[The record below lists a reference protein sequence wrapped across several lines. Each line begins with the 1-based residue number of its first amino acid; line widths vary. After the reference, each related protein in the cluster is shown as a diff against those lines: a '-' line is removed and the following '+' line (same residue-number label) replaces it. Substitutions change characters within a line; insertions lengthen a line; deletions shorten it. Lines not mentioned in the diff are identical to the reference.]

1 MSRVPQY
8 CKRRESF
15 LPAIDQGNFRPI
27 NFGYRESLLALWR
40 RSLIYI
46 WLMLLSLHSYYFHDL
61 GIALFPLAGMM
72 LSFVFVVYLSIFYP
86 SRLLASLSLSFFP
99 MIIVSVFLLLGS
111 VSAFF
116 VEPSLGF
123 SRLPALFLCAS
134 LVVNFSYYRVYRIA
148 SLVPALKFCLITH
161 LFFFWFQVL
170 AHYLGVGFYDFLE
183 PVTGEIQ
190 RVFGGNYTVPFID
203 QRLIRASGLYSEPG
217 TFATFI
223 FVMYLIYK
231 SLYCA
236 CRKVGGVVFGWF
248 DIFVVASV
256 LFSFSVFGFIFA
268 FLYLAFFIF
277 LSLKRFLA
285 IFPVLVCFSFLIF
298 NVYIYPRFFGGVA
311 TDTGMG
317 FRLEGVSTYFERVSQ
332 IPSLFFFGSG
342 FFGDYS
348 IYSPFIVWNDL
359 GLFFSLIMLIGVIGF
374 FVFFVIFCCCVGGF
388 RLYDFLLLFFVLLS
402 KISVSMALFWMV
414 VSTLFGK
421 KVALVH
427 STR

>member
-1 MSRVPQY
+1 M
-8 CKRRESF
+8 
-15 LPAIDQGNFRPI
+15 LD
-27 NFGYRESLLALWR
+27 LWG

-46 WLMLLSLHSYYFHDL
+46 WLMLLSLHSYYFHNL
-61 GIALFPLAGMM
+61 GVALFPLAGMV
-72 LSFVFVVYLSIFYP
+72 LSFVFLVFLSVLHP

-99 MIIVSVFLLLGS
+99 IIIVSIFLLLGL

-123 SRLPALFLCAS
+123 SRFLALFLFVA
-134 LVVNFSYYRVYRIA
+134 LVINFSYFRIYRIP
-148 SLVPALKFCLITH
+148 SLLFALKLCLITH
-161 LFFFWFQVL
+161 LCFFWFQVS
-170 AHYLGVGFYDFLE
+170 AHYLGFGFYDFLE
-183 PVTGEIQ
+183 PVTGEAQ
-190 RVFGGNYTVPFID
+190 RVFGGNYTVPFIN

-223 FVMYLIYK
+223 FFMYLIYK
-231 SLYCA
+231 SLSCS
-236 CRKVGGVVFGWF
+236 CRKVDRVVFGWF

-256 LFSFSVFGFIFA
+256 LFSFSVFGFIFS
-268 FLYLAFFIF
+268 FMYGAFFLF
-277 LSLKRFLA
+277 SSLKRFLA

-298 NVYIYPRFFGGVA
+298 NVYIYPRFFGDVS

-317 FRLEGVSTYFERVSQ
+317 FRLDGILTYFERISQ
-332 IPSLFFFGSG
+332 VQPLLWFGSG
-342 FFGDYS
+342 FFSDYS

-359 GLFFSLIMLIGVIGF
+359 GLFFSLIMIFGVIGF
-374 FVFFVIFCCCVGGF
+374 FCFFVVFCCCLGGF

-421 KVALVH
+421 KIAMVYW
-427 STR
+427 TR